1 MVDHTAH
8 LRWQRLMHV
17 MVPIGTVLRS
27 KKSATAAALASFW
40 VASTVTVGCI
50 GKHSVSSSYV
60 KVNYRV

>member
-1 MVDHTAH
+1 
-8 LRWQRLMHV
+8 MHV